1 MGRLKA
7 KQSDHDKNLATKS
20 LWDLE
25 KNRQYHVFQTPP
37 PPPPS
42 FHENFRYNRG
52 EGLETNRSPKP
63 KILVRKDSLSRK
75 IRHNETKVGHKKGGG
90 EVSLQRSSRPWAKTC

>member
-7 KQSDHDKNLATKS
+7 KQSDQDKNLATKS
-20 LWDLE
+20 EWDLE
-25 KNRQYHVFQTPP
+25 KNRQYRVFQTPAPLP
-37 PPPPS
+37 PPFTKIS
-42 FHENFRYNRG
+42 AITGG

-75 IRHNETKVGHKKGGG
+75 IRHNKTKVGHKKGGRG
-90 EVSLQRSSRPWAKTC
+90 K

>member
-7 KQSDHDKNLATKS
+7 KQSDQDKNLATKS
-20 LWDLE
+20 EWDLE
-25 KNRQYHVFQTPP
+25 KNRQYRVFQKNSPP
-37 PPPPS
+37 PLPPPFTKFS
-42 FHENFRYNRG
+42 AITGG

-75 IRHNETKVGHKKGGG
+75 IRHNKTKVGHKKGGS
-90 EVSLQRSSRPWAKTC
+90 ELTP